1 MKIVVLKFGGTSVG
15 TIKKIKKVA
24 EIIVAYKRKNYKVVV
39 VSSAMSGVTNEFI
52 KKSFEI
58 SNNFSSSEHDVLVS
72 TGEQVACSLIA
83 GRLIHKGFKSRSW
96 LSWQIPILT
105 VGAYKNSRIN
115 QINKTKLIKYLREGG
130 IPIITGFQG
139 VNNDNRITTIGR
151 GGSDASAIMFAK
163 FLKAVR
169 CIIYTDV
176 EGVYTTDP
184 NKLKK
189 AKKIKVISY
198 EEMLEMA
205 SLGAKVMQ
213 PVSIQDARLNRI
225 DIEVKSSFK
234 NKSGTLITKR
244 SNIVNNK
251 IVTGISLT
259 QNDSKV
265 SLIGVKDKPGV
276 AAAIFKPLSQNLIN
290 VDMVVQNISANGRET
305 DLTFTI
311 KSNDLSKTKK
321 IIQEN
326 KYINYRK
333 LIFEKGVSKISV
345 IGVGMITT
353 PGVTFRMFQTLADKQ
368 INIKVI
374 STSEI
379 KISVLID
386 KKNTHR
392 ALTALHKEFNLD
404 HKRWALDLLE
414 ILKEEK
420 QKK

>member
-15 TIKKIKKVA
+15 TTKKIKKIA
-24 EIIVAYKRKNYKVVV
+24 EIIADYKKKNYKVIVI
-39 VSSAMSGVTNEFI
+39 SSAMSGVTNELI
-52 KKSFEI
+52 KKSCEI
-58 SNNFSSSEHDVLVS
+58 SDNFSDSEYDVLVS
-72 TGEQVACSLIA
+72 SGEQIACSLIA
-83 GRLIHKGFKSRSW
+83 GRLIHKGYKSRSW
-96 LSWQIPILT
+96 LSWQVPITTL
-105 VGAYKNSRIN
+105 GEHKNSRIN
-115 QINKTKLIKYLREGG
+115 QINKNNIIKYLRKGG

-139 VNNDNRITTIGR
+139 VNNENRITTIGR
-151 GGSDASAIMFAK
+151 GGSDASAIMVAK
-163 FLKAVR
+163 FFKADR

-184 NKLKK
+184 NKLKY

-225 DIEVKSSFK
+225 DIEVKSSFIK
-234 NKSGTLITKR
+234 KSGTLITKR
-244 SNIVNNK
+244 TNIINNK
-251 IVTGISLT
+251 IITGISST

-276 AAAIFKPLSQNLIN
+276 AASIFKPLSKNSIN
-290 VDMVVQNISANGRET
+290 VDMVVQNISANGKET

-311 KSNDLSKTKK
+311 KTEDLNKTKK

-326 KYINYRK
+326 KNISYRK
-333 LIFEKGVSKISV
+333 LIFERGVSKISI

-353 PGVTFRMFQTLADKQ
+353 PGVTFRMFQTLANKK
-368 INIKVI
+368 INIQVI

-386 KKNTHR
+386 KKSTKK
-392 ALTALHKEFNLD
+392 AIIALHKEFKLD
-404 HKRWALDLLE
+404 KKNEHKTF
-414 ILKEEK
+414 
-420 QKK
+420 

>member
-15 TIKKIKKVA
+15 SVPKIKKVA
-24 EIIVAYKRKNYKVVV
+24 EIIANYRKKNFNVIV
-39 VSSAMSGVTNEFI
+39 VSSAMSGVTNDLI
-52 KKSFEI
+52 SKSQKI
-58 SNNFSSSEHDVLVS
+58 CQNFSDSEHDVLVS
-72 TGEQVACSLIA
+72 SGEQVACSLIA

-96 LSWQIPILT
+96 LAWQIPILT
-105 VGAYKNSRIN
+105 DGPHKYARIN
-115 QINKTKLIKYLREGG
+115 NLYQKKLIKYLKEGG
-130 IPIITGFQG
+130 IPIIAGFQG
-139 VNNDNRITTIGR
+139 INSSGRVTTIGR
-151 GGSDASAIMFAK
+151 GGSDASAIVLAK
-163 FLKAVR
+163 FFKAHR

-225 DIEVKSSFK
+225 DIEVKSTFL
-234 NKSGTLITKR
+234 NKQGTLITKR
-244 SNIVNNK
+244 SNIINNR
-251 IVTGISLT
+251 IITGISST
-259 QNDSKV
+259 HNDAKV
-265 SLIGVKDKPGV
+265 SLLGVKDKPGV
-276 AAAIFKPLSQNLIN
+276 AASIFKPLSKNLIN
-290 VDMVVQNISANGRET
+290 VDMVVQNISSNGKET

-311 KSNDLSKTKK
+311 KNEDFNKTKK

-326 KYINYRK
+326 KNINFRK
-333 LIFEKGVSKISV
+333 LLFKKGVSKISI

-353 PGVTFRMFQTLADKQ
+353 PGVTFRMFQALANKK
-368 INIKVI
+368 INIQVI

-386 KKNTHR
+386 TKDVKK
-392 ALTALHKEFNLD
+392 ALNVLHKEF
-404 HKRWALDLLE
+404 KLE
-414 ILKEEK
+414 R
-420 QKK
+420 

>member
-15 TIKKIKKVA
+15 SIKKIKKVA
-24 EIIVAYKRKNYKVVV
+24 EIIVSYKRKNYKVVV
-39 VSSAMSGVTNEFI
+39 VSSAMSGVTNELI
-52 KKSFEI
+52 KKSSKI
-58 SNNFSSSEHDVLVS
+58 SNNFPNSEYDVLVS
-72 TGEQVACSLIA
+72 TGEQMACSLIA
-83 GRLIHKGFKSRSW
+83 GRLIHKGYKSRSW
-96 LSWQIPILT
+96 LAWQIPILT
-105 VGAYKNSRIN
+105 VGVHKNSRIN
-115 QINKTKLIKYLREGG
+115 QINKIKIIKYLRKGG

-151 GGSDASAIMFAK
+151 GGSDASAIMLAK
-163 FLKAVR
+163 FFRAER

-176 EGVYTTDP
+176 EGIYTTDP

-225 DIEVKSSFK
+225 DIEVKSSFI

-244 SNIVNNK
+244 SNIINNK
-251 IVTGISLT
+251 IVTGISST

-276 AAAIFKPLSQNLIN
+276 AAAIFKPLSKNLIN
-290 VDMVVQNISANGRET
+290 VDMVVQNISANGKET

-311 KSNDLSKTKK
+311 KTDDLNKTKK
-321 IIQEN
+321 IIHEN
-326 KYINYRK
+326 KTINYRK
-333 LIFEKGVSKISV
+333 LVFEKGVSKISV

-353 PGVTFRMFQTLADKQ
+353 PGVTFRMFQTLANKQ

-379 KISVLID
+379 KISVLIE
-386 KKNTHR
+386 KKNTQR
-392 ALTALHKEFNLD
+392 ALIALHKEFNLN
-404 HKRWALDLLE
+404 
-414 ILKEEK
+414 

>member
-24 EIIVAYKRKNYKVVV
+24 EIIVDYKKKNYKVIVI
-39 VSSAMSGVTNEFI
+39 SSAMSGVTNELI

-58 SNNFSSSEHDVLVS
+58 SDNFSYSEHDVLVS
-72 TGEQVACSLIA
+72 SGEQISCSLIA

-96 LSWQIPILT
+96 LSWQVPIIT
-105 VGAYKNSRIN
+105 VGTHKNSRIN
-115 QINKTKLIKYLREGG
+115 QINKNKIIKYLKGGG

-139 VNNDNRITTIGR
+139 VNNQNRITTIGR
-151 GGSDASAIMFAK
+151 GGSDASAIMVAK
-163 FLKAVR
+163 FFKAER

-205 SLGAKVMQ
+205 SLGAKIMQ

-225 DIEVKSSFK
+225 DIEVKSSFIK
-234 NKSGTLITKR
+234 KPGTLITKR
-244 SNIVNNK
+244 SNIINNK
-251 IVTGISLT
+251 IVTGISST

-276 AAAIFKPLSQNLIN
+276 AASIFKPLSKNLIN
-290 VDMVVQNISANGRET
+290 VDMVVQNISSNGKET

-311 KSNDLSKTKK
+311 KTEDLKKTKK

-326 KYINYRK
+326 KSINYRK
-333 LIFEKGVSKISV
+333 LLFEKGVSKISV

-353 PGVTFRMFQTLADKQ
+353 PGVTFRMFQTLANKK

-386 KKNTHR
+386 KKNTKK
-392 ALTALHKEFNLD
+392 ALIALHKEFKLD
-404 HKRWALDLLE
+404 NIK
-414 ILKEEK
+414 
-420 QKK
+420 

>member
-24 EIIVAYKRKNYKVVV
+24 EIITDYKKKKYKVIV
-39 VSSAMSGVTNEFI
+39 VSSAMSGVTNELI
-52 KKSFEI
+52 KKSLEI
-58 SNNFSSSEHDVLVS
+58 SENFSNSEHDVLVS
-72 TGEQVACSLIA
+72 SGEQVACSLIA
-83 GRLIHKGFKSRSW
+83 GRLIHKGYKSRSW
-96 LSWQIPILT
+96 LSWQVPIIT
-105 VGAYKNSRIN
+105 VGIHKNSRIN
-115 QINKTKLIKYLREGG
+115 QINKNKIARYLKEGG

-139 VNNDNRITTIGR
+139 INNENRITTIGR
-151 GGSDASAIMFAK
+151 GGSDASAIMLAK
-163 FLKAVR
+163 FFKAER

-234 NKSGTLITKR
+234 KKSGTLITKR
-244 SNIVNNK
+244 SNIINNK
-251 IVTGISLT
+251 IVTGISST

-276 AAAIFKPLSQNLIN
+276 AASIFKPLSRDSIN
-290 VDMVVQNISANGRET
+290 VDMVVQNISANGKET

-311 KSNDLSKTKK
+311 KTEDLNKTKK
-321 IIQEN
+321 TIQEN
-326 KYINYRK
+326 KDINYRK
-333 LIFEKGVSKISV
+333 LIFDKGVSKISI

-353 PGVTFRMFQTLADKQ
+353 PGVTFRMFQTLANKK
-368 INIKVI
+368 INIQVI

-379 KISVLID
+379 KISVLIN
-386 KKNTHR
+386 KKNTKK
-392 ALTALHKEFNLD
+392 ALEALHKEFKLD
-404 HKRWALDLLE
+404 
-414 ILKEEK
+414 K
-420 QKK
+420 QK